1 MSGKTSLEEQ
11 IEKGGAIKDTVSVLY
26 CKKSVVRRV
35 EQQYRFLLNTCITTT
50 TPHNN
55 NMSTVK
61 FDTPEGSREQTSVEV
76 IATVAMKNI
85 AAAAENN
92 GPVLSSVMFSTG
104 RFIGFNDKPSNFR
117 LMHTVKRDKKVTFT
131 APFIIT
137 SGSAVRDV
145 DGNIDAFVLGGLEGQ
160 VAYVVVKT
168 SEEDCEQ
175 YAAEI
180 VRQGVIGSGKRVVR
194 VASIS
199 FADQVVAALTE
210 DGTTHL
216 FSPKLA
222 SATAVLTSTNSGL
235 GAPAGPAAKG
245 CYLNTCPIA
254 GGLIAAP
261 VERDSV
267 DIISVD
273 SKKTILKDAFTPHG
287 DAGTGLAAFL
297 PVTLTDEASVTPEV
311 GLLTASAN
319 MQEVRL
325 WQVNVTALG
334 SVCPKLVQTITLP
347 NVGFYAEPKAI
358 DSFFCD
364 TLVKISNKG
373 DVIVV
378 ASPSEKHTVVLARQ
392 MSGPGMCLVQRIT
405 DFKVVGMGGF
415 DCGMI
420 LANRVTKEGFTL
432 VGYGRNGMN
441 VSRVDFKSSDIFG
454 TPNVGGTPAAAA
466 SKASPKRAASPR
478 TNAAPGGA
486 SPLVR
491 VGGVSV
497 PNVTSSNPNVK
508 ISSTSMASMVAGTNA
523 GNNNGDVS
531 KAVADALSEQA
542 AIYAD
547 SLRGLQASIQELQST
562 VQGGEVMRKD
572 EAQEKGR
579 RHASLIQRH
588 NNNASAGSDANG
600 EVLTLLLESVPEAMT
615 LSMHRVAAQH
625 IRDVF
630 PKTISKTVEEAVRI
644 QQADIRIPPI
654 SASKLPSIDSLDAAI
669 ALAHS
674 QQTKMIN
681 TECETLVKSLDTS
694 RDNESTQQ
702 CLRASKA
709 FMNSLQHAVR
719 DLAATVE
726 DTKRGISGGMI
737 SSTSGAAGAASEH
750 ISHQH
755 TVNLALGMVQK
766 GEFNAAF
773 DSVLGLDD
781 DIRLLEFVGSSCV
794 LENKEAITAFGTL
807 SIPVFASLA
816 ASLAKEIA
824 ANLGSAPMK
833 LEWISDLFLNAAEL
847 LSDREAA
854 LKKLS
859 EREVEDIRMCK
870 QKFRGILEELDEV
883 PDKEVGNPKTL
894 RMAKRTIKRTMD
906 F

>member
-1 MSGKTSLEEQ
+1 M
-11 IEKGGAIKDTVSVLY
+11 I
-26 CKKSVVRRV
+26 RRPP
-35 EQQYRFLLNTCITTT
+35 R
-50 TPHNN
+50 
-55 NMSTVK
+55 ST
-61 FDTPEGSREQTSVEV
+61 
-76 IATVAMKNI
+76 
-85 AAAAENN
+85 
-92 GPVLSSVMFSTG
+92 LSS
-104 RFIGFNDKPSNFR
+104 
-117 LMHTVKRDKKVTFT
+117 
-131 APFIIT
+131 
-137 SGSAVRDV
+137 
-145 DGNIDAFVLGGLEGQ
+145 
-160 VAYVVVKT
+160 
-168 SEEDCEQ
+168 
-175 YAAEI
+175 
-180 VRQGVIGSGKRVVR
+180 
-194 VASIS
+194 
-199 FADQVVAALTE
+199 
-210 DGTTHL
+210 
-216 FSPKLA
+216 
-222 SATAVLTSTNSGL
+222 
-235 GAPAGPAAKG
+235 
-245 CYLNTCPIA
+245 
-254 GGLIAAP
+254 
-261 VERDSV
+261 
-267 DIISVD
+267 
-273 SKKTILKDAFTPHG
+273 
-287 DAGTGLAAFL
+287 
-297 PVTLTDEASVTPEV
+297 
-311 GLLTASAN
+311 
-319 MQEVRL
+319 
-325 WQVNVTALG
+325 
-334 SVCPKLVQTITLP
+334 
-347 NVGFYAEPKAI
+347 
-358 DSFFCD
+358 
-364 TLVKISNKG
+364 
-373 DVIVV
+373 
-378 ASPSEKHTVVLARQ
+378 
-392 MSGPGMCLVQRIT
+392 
-405 DFKVVGMGGF
+405 
-415 DCGMI
+415 
-420 LANRVTKEGFTL
+420 
-432 VGYGRNGMN
+432 
-441 VSRVDFKSSDIFG
+441 SS
-454 TPNVGGTPAAAA
+454 AA
-466 SKASPKRAASPR
+466 SDVYKR
-478 TNAAPGGA
+478 
-486 SPLVR
+486 
-491 VGGVSV
+491 
-497 PNVTSSNPNVK
+497 
-508 ISSTSMASMVAGTNA
+508 
-523 GNNNGDVS
+523 
-531 KAVADALSEQA
+531 Q
-542 AIYAD
+542 
-547 SLRGLQASIQELQST
+547 

-579 RHASLIQRH
+579 RHANLIQRH
-588 NNNASAGSDANG
+588 NNNATAAAGSDANS

-630 PKTISKTVEEAVRI
+630 PKTIAKTVEEAVRI

-781 DIRLLEFVGSSCV
+781 DIRLLEFVGSACV

-870 QKFRGILEELDEV
+870 QKFRGVLEELDEV